1 MPEWKKGEK
10 EGLEASMDWWWMG
23 PGRAMLPGA
32 AASPAALR
40 WQRGLTGALTELGEE
55 IRLQTVAAY
64 RAWPRGPTLPSDSGV
79 GYLNVRFAREASLAA
94 CLWLCT
100 PGAPR
105 GRTLVTYNARPA
117 FALMGLRWRAL
128 GGCWLAIVADNPER
142 RAERRLHDAAVRQAT
157 GVVFLSWNRYSTWK
171 HGRALHLDGGVEG
184 MVKCSGPQSTKAIM
198 YCGALSKYGGVELLI
213 AAFRH
218 IRSSGAEL
226 WLCGHGGSG
235 DVEEACRT
243 DRRIFFF
250 GKVDDERLRE
260 LSTRA
265 AVFVNPR
272 PPGFQA
278 SDDNFPSKVLEYMSY
293 GKPIVS
299 TWTRGLAPEYRE
311 ILLITQENPREMATA
326 IERALEMGPGD
337 REILRAKTAGFVERR
352 LWSAQARR
360 LRDFVGELRRGVQ

>member
-1 MPEWKKGEK
+1 ME
-10 EGLEASMDWWWMG
+10 WWWMG
-23 PGRAMLPGA
+23 PGPASLPGG

-40 WQRGLTGALTELGEE
+40 WQRGLIGALRDLGEE
-55 IRLQTVAAY
+55 IRLQAVGAY
-64 RAWPRGPTLPSDSGV
+64 RAWPRGPSLPADSGV
-79 GYLNVRFAREASLAA
+79 GYLNLPFAREVFLAGS
-94 CLWLCT
+94 LWLRT
-100 PGAPR
+100 AGAPR
-105 GRTLVTYNARPA
+105 NRMLVTYNARPA
-117 FALMGLRWRAL
+117 FAVMGLRWRAQ

-142 RAERRLHDAAVRQAT
+142 RSERWIHDAAVRQAT

-171 HGRALHLDGGVEG
+171 YGRALHLDGGVERS
-184 MVKCSGPQSTKAIM
+184 VKCSGPQSHKAIM

-213 AAFRH
+213 AAFRQV
-218 IRSSGAEL
+218 RSSGAEL

-235 DVEEACRT
+235 EVEEACKS
-243 DRRIFFF
+243 DRRISFF

-272 PPGFQA
+272 PPGLQA

-311 ILLITQENPREMATA
+311 ILLITQENPRAMATA
-326 IERALEMGPGD
+326 IERALEIDPGS
-337 REILRAKTAGFVERR
+337 REVLREKTAGFIEKR

-360 LRDFVGELRRGVQ
+360 LRDFVDELRRGVQ